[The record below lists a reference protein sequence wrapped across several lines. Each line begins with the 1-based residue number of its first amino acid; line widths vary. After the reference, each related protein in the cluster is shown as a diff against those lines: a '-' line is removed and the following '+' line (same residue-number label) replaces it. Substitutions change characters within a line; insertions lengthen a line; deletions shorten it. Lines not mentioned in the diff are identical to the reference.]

1 MVTVKAELVVLEQV
15 LAVLSPVSWAVVTAG
30 GGGGGGGGGGVSM
43 SHSGSSDRDGPWI

>member
-15 LAVLSPVSWAVVTAG
+15 LAVLSPVSWAVVTADG
-30 GGGGGGGGGGVSM
+30 GGGSM